1 MGTRWVGA
9 PSLRGGGSPAS
20 VKRRVGGWMTLGC

>member
-9 PSLRGGGSPAS
+9 PSLRESGSPAS
-20 VKRRVGGWMTLGC
+20 VKGTAGGWMTLGC